1 MMNIQ
6 IGEVSRR
13 AWLGEEEDLLHS
25 DNLLRAYNGPAEL
38 VEDHQQQGWF
48 LSKDAILS
56 GLGVLGIKQGASH
69 DTSKTSKKENCAQG
83 PFKLIYSHCD
93 ICGGAILV
101 QFNHALYLEI

>member
-38 VEDHQQQGWF
+38 VEDH
-48 LSKDAILS
+48 
-56 GLGVLGIKQGASH
+56 
-69 DTSKTSKKENCAQG
+69 
-83 PFKLIYSHCD
+83 
-93 ICGGAILV
+93 
-101 QFNHALYLEI
+101 